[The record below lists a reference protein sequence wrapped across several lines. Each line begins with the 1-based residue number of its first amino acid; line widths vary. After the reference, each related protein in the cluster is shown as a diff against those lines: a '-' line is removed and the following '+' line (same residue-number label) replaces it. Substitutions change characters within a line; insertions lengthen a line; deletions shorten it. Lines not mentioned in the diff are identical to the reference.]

1 MKTVAKILLG
11 IAYFFFAFAVM
22 FLVMFLIGNAKN
34 LDVIYLFPSF
44 GFERKICLIA
54 FFITLVPFAFFGI
67 ISHIIL
73 KRSELEGK
81 ADMASYILSFPPYIV
96 IWLVLLALLAVVKFI
111 DIMIY
116 MFTGGEKGLGNVVSF
131 FFGATFGNKKK
142 QTVAAANS
150 EVYTVIDSGFER
162 VLTMVESKQDADP
175 DSPYYTKY
183 YNRFRDDLGYY
194 WRSYDQN
201 EHFIK
206 ETVEQRSRGY

>member
-1 MKTVAKILLG
+1 MNTVAKVFYVLYYAAVPAMLVMYILDAFVFHGNLAQGWKAIMLYLG
-11 IAYFFFAFAVM
+11 IGLGLAV
-22 FLVMFLIGNAKN
+22 V
-34 LDVIYLFPSF
+34 F
-44 GFERKICLIA
+44 GGIAHILIA
-54 FFITLVPFAFFGI
+54 RTRTDDC
-67 ISHIIL
+67 
-73 KRSELEGK
+73 KW
-81 ADMASYILSFPPYIV
+81 SYILTFPPYIV